1 MADETEFDK
10 PSPLLARALIRSL
23 TRGTSISD
31 GVRFIHV
38 GHDRWVRAQ
47 IELLGEIAE
56 DSQSD
61 TKFVRGTY
69 GAGKSHFLSLI
80 QDLARD
86 RSWMTSHIECKVDRV
101 QIDRLETLY
110 PRICEKLLSADLLA
124 ARRNDSSG
132 DTPDPIRHLLERW
145 SSEQFKAAR
154 IKLDGLT
161 RPFDADARLYGH
173 FQAGLLRGTLPAAC
187 VQALI
192 AFGRARLDNDF
203 ETQTAICQWLR
214 GTDAKVKIP
223 VCYLQKARLG
233 QNQSG
238 GTIELHPI
246 GRGTAQDA
254 MRALLW
260 LVRSAGYAGLVLC
273 INGVEELAKLPNRR
287 RQDQALQAL
296 REFGDHAGGDGAIRI
311 CACISR
317 QRRRCSRASTTFR
330 VTMRLRP
337 VFKRWAQK
345 SIGGHL

>member
-154 IKLDGLT
+154 IKLDGLM
-161 RPFDADARLYGH
+161 RPFDADARLDGH

-192 AFGRARLDNDF
+192 AFGRARLDDDF

-273 INGVEELAKLPNRR
+273 IDEVEGSPSSRIDGDKIRR
-287 RQDQALQAL
+287 CRRCANSSITPGAT
-296 REFGDHAGGDGAIRI
+296 GAIRI